1 MNNKFIIE
9 ILKNYIKSQ
18 LLNRVRLNKS
28 SLGVFLEDNSQ
39 VLVRAK
45 KTLNSA
51 QRINKILKINSCDLK
66 NKNYED
72 NRKFINEDDETN
84 KRFIRGEDDCKAYIY
99 NICDKL
105 FNAKRCG
112 SLLFFDN
119 GAIFNIEIEK
129 RDK

>member
-45 KTLNSA
+45 KTLNS
-51 QRINKILKINSCDLK
+51 
-66 NKNYED
+66 
-72 NRKFINEDDETN
+72 
-84 KRFIRGEDDCKAYIY
+84 
-99 NICDKL
+99 
-105 FNAKRCG
+105 
-112 SLLFFDN
+112 
-119 GAIFNIEIEK
+119 EIG
-129 RDK
+129 RAHV